1 MKLKISA
8 LILFFAAVLALAG
21 CGKTVVPVIKNAS
34 FDKDAAG
41 WKQNS
46 YSPDGASVEYG
57 AESGGSVCIS
67 AQTENDVRLIQL
79 LDVSPNTSYKITCD
93 VKTEGV
99 TGGAG
104 ANIGVYGIAVT
115 GEQVLGDTDWHSI
128 SLTGKTADKQTEL
141 PLSIGVG
148 SHGALSSGK
157 AWFDNV
163 RIELS
168 DGATKLLG
176 KNSSQKDEADRPT
189 KFPTEQI
196 LLAWCISSAVFLAI
210 VVLYRVS
217 ARKPLR
223 KDKTG
228 GSGYV
233 LIILALALAVR
244 VALSLIFYGHK
255 TDIGC
260 FTAWG
265 NRVISAGTQHF
276 YDQWCDYPPGYMYV
290 LGLMSWIN
298 KLVGGGSAVHALLV
312 KLPCIAAD
320 LGGAYLIYRLAKKA
334 MSRNSALLLMAVFA
348 FTPVVAYVS
357 SAWGQIDQVLT
368 ILIAVP
374 IILLYARLPI
384 TAGLLLGLA
393 VAVKPQALM
402 VGPLF
407 AAACLV
413 YVIKGSPDKDAKPKG
428 LNSLFRNV
436 KSQWAIRLI
445 EVVLG
450 TVGAFVLIFL
460 LSLPF
465 RGDQSLFWVVG
476 KYKDTATSYNYASV
490 NAYNFWALIGAN
502 WKSTDTA
509 FLGLTYGKWGT
520 VAIAFF
526 VVTGVALYL
535 FAAFRHDNPKGA
547 LPLALAYTLA
557 GIFTFGHYMHE
568 RYVFPVLMLLL
579 LAYLFYNER
588 LMLWSYAAY
597 AVTML
602 LNCICAFYYS
612 ALHEYGLYWDTK
624 LVFGC
629 SLANVVLF
637 ALFMVLTFVIMLGNR
652 PKRGYN
658 G

>member
-1 MKLKISA
+1 MKLKKGA
-8 LILFFAAVLALAG
+8 LIFFIAALIALAG
-21 CGKTVVPVIKNAS
+21 CGKAKLPTIKNAS
-34 FDKDAAG
+34 FDEGTEG
-41 WKQNS
+41 WTENVYTVS
-46 YSPDGASVEYG
+46 GASVS
-57 AESGGSVCIS
+57 AEDGCVLIS
-67 AQTENDVRLIQL
+67 AGSPNDARIVQELK
-79 LDVSPNTSYKITCD
+79 VSPNTAYKFTCD

-99 TGGAG
+99 SGGAG
-104 ANIGVYGIAVT
+104 ANIGVYGVPVT
-115 GEQVLGDTDWHSI
+115 GEQTFGDTDWHSVT
-128 SLTGKTADKQTEL
+128 LTGKTAPGQDT
-141 PLSIGVG
+141 LSLSLGIG
-148 SHGALSSGK
+148 SHGALSSGR

-163 RIELS
+163 SIELASGS
-168 DGATKLLG
+168 DLLLG
-176 KNSSQKDEADRPT
+176 RTSSASAKNESAPD

-196 LLAWCISSAVFLAI
+196 LLAWCAASAVFLAI
-210 VVLYRVS
+210 VVVYRIS
-217 ARKPLR
+217 ANKPLR
-223 KDKTG
+223 KDKSG
-228 GSGYV
+228 GAV
-233 LIILALALAVR
+233 WVILILALAFALR

-265 NRVISAGTQHF
+265 NRVINVGTQHF

-290 LGLMSWIN
+290 LGFMSWIN
-298 KLVGGGSAVHALLV
+298 KLVGGGASAHALLI
-312 KLPCIAAD
+312 KLPCIIAD
-320 LGGAYLIYRLAKKA
+320 LGGAYLIYRLAKKL

-368 ILIAVP
+368 MLIVVP
-374 IILLYARLPI
+374 IILLSAGLPI
-384 TAGLLLGLA
+384 SAGLLLGLA

-413 YVIKGSPDKDAKPKG
+413 YVIKGSPDKDSKPLG
-428 LNSLFRNV
+428 LERLFKNFKHV
-436 KSQWAIRLI
+436 WTVRLF
-445 EVVLG
+445 EVIIG
-450 TVGAFVLIFL
+450 TVGAFLLIFL
-460 LSLPF
+460 LSIPF
-465 RGDQSLFWVVG
+465 RGEQSLFWVVG
-476 KYKDTATSYNYASV
+476 KYKDTATSYKYASV

-520 VAIAFF
+520 ISIAFF
-526 VVTGVALYL
+526 VITGIAFYL

-588 LMLWSYAAY
+588 LMLWTYAAY

-612 ALHEYGLYWDTK
+612 ALHQYGLYWDTK

-629 SLANVVLF
+629 SLANVVIF
-637 ALFMVLTFVIMLGNR
+637 AAFFVLTAVIMTGGK